1 MIDRAG
7 QRQTI
12 KQALGS
18 FHHAAPREGARA
30 ILSALGYTSEKTI
43 RLDGSVSQFLS
54 IVDRDGKLAT
64 SEHAQTHC
72 WKGADFVF
80 QLTNDELPMLAE
92 GQKDLVLGE
101 GDYHRSIIES
111 FVFLTIN
118 LEDRDW
124 TRTELAEITRAV
136 NRLFPM
142 PAIIIFLYGG
152 KLTLSVIPR
161 RPNKKDNSRDVIEPT
176 RKVAL
181 IKDVDLQHPHRAHL
195 DILTD
200 LHIRAGVTAKKA
212 PNNFD
217 DLYKAWTEILSAEEL
232 NKRFYRRLSDW
243 YLWAVGTED
252 QPQVMFPVAREVEQK
267 VGAEERHKLNQI
279 SVIRLLTR
287 LIFVWFIKEKG
298 LVPDALFNASQLREM
313 LVQDPEKHREA
324 SSYYKAILQNLFFAT
339 LNTQMEGDGRNWRS
353 DAAESGRTPDY
364 LISTFLRY
372 RQDFRQPDQAL
383 EIFRKVPFLNGG
395 LFECLDR
402 EVSDAELAR
411 NDDLNKWISMEGSQK
426 VIRADGFSE
435 RKSNTLYVP
444 NKVFFAVAEQGAD
457 VDTPLNEANGTNKTG
472 YKVDGIIRI
481 FESYKFTVEENT
493 PYDEE
498 VALDPE
504 LLGKVFENLIAS
516 YNEDTSTTARK
527 KSGSFYTP
535 RVVVDYMV
543 DEALVGYLRPA
554 LEKKK
559 QADDRGIQNHKNIN
573 ETFDLGPVPGELN
586 LARDSG
592 AGDASSEGTDSSATD
607 ARLRALLSYE
617 DTEYDFTESEKDA
630 LIARIEG
637 VRAIDPACGSGAFPM
652 GLLQK
657 LIHILKRLDP
667 DNRRWKAALREPLV
681 RQLQHAEQSPD
692 IGAKSEQIEAL
703 KDQLEK
709 LDRDFSETSNF
720 PDYAR
725 KLYVIDK
732 CIHGVDIQPIA
743 VQIAKLRFFISLVVS
758 QKIDETADN
767 LNITPLPNLETRLVA
782 ANALRPIER
791 ANQHELFRNEEIEK
805 TEKALAEANE
815 RYFGARNRRTKNKA
829 KEQISQLRKVLSDLL
844 TQTRDLPEST
854 AEHIARW
861 DPFDQNASADF
872 FDSEWMF
879 GLTEKCNIV
888 IANPPYVKAGNI
900 EARDRKWL
908 RSRADKNKKEN
919 NRYALYQSF
928 TGTADYLVYFMERGL
943 DLLVPGGSFVYI
955 TSNKWHKVAYGE
967 NIRRWMGR
975 NSTIHSI
982 IDLGDAPVF
991 EAVAYSAIIVATKR
1005 HEMVAAPN
1013 QNEFLLAWSWPE
1025 ELEKKD
1031 LEDFPRL
1038 FREQAFRVPQKSLDD
1053 IKGWQ
1058 LEPQV
1063 KRDLLELIRKSG
1075 KPLGEYVDGRFYR
1088 GILTGFNDA
1097 FVIDSETKDR
1107 LVTEDPKS
1115 ADIIKP
1121 FLRGKDVKRWNVEYA
1136 DQWLIFIPWHF
1147 PLHLQNS
1154 ITGASELAEQRFR
1167 LEYPAIYGHLY
1178 TYKEQL
1184 SSRNKAETGVRYEWY
1199 ALQRWGAKY
1208 WDEFDKEKLII
1219 PAIQGRPE
1227 AARDTS
1233 GFFCNNKASIFVHEN
1248 AAFLVGIVNSA
1259 VSEWFASQTFA
1270 TKQGGFFDFEPRYS
1284 STFPIPYAN
1293 TSQQATISTIVR
1305 IIELDRDPR
1314 FEQLLNG
1321 LVYELFF
1328 PNELSAGNVR
1338 LFDACD
1344 RSDLNQFEG
1353 LGTDAIKERAKAWA
1367 HECMKPGGEIRI
1379 MLSDLQSFDVVRII
1393 EGSE

>member
-1 MIDRAG
+1 MIDRVG

-12 KQALGS
+12 KQALGI

-30 ILSALGYTSEKTI
+30 ILSALGYISEKTI

-64 SEHAQTHC
+64 SEHAQTHR

-92 GQKDLVLGE
+92 GQKDLFLGE
-101 GDYHRSIIES
+101 SDYHRSIIES

-181 IKDVDLQHPHRAHL
+181 IKDVDLERPHRAHL

-200 LHIRAGVTAKKA
+200 LHIQAGVTAKKA

-217 DLYKAWTEILSAEEL
+217 DLYRAWTEILSAEEL

-243 YLWAVGTED
+243 YLWAVGTKD

-267 VGAEERHKLNQI
+267 VSAEERHKLNQI

-372 RQDFRQPDQAL
+372 RQDFRQPDRAL

-444 NKVFFAVAEQGAD
+444 NKVFFAVAEQGND

-472 YKVDGIIRI
+472 HKVDGIIRI
-481 FESYKFTVEENT
+481 FDSYKFTVEENT

-554 LEKKK
+554 LEKRK
-559 QADDRGIQNHKNIN
+559 QSDDRGIQNHKNIN
-573 ETFDLGPVPGELN
+573 ETLDLGSVPGELD

-592 AGDASSEGTDSSATD
+592 AGDASSEGTDPSATD
-607 ARLRALLSYE
+607 ARLRALLSYA

-667 DNRRWKAALREPLV
+667 DNRRWKAALREPLI

-758 QKIDETADN
+758 QKIDENADN

-791 ANQHELFRNEEIEK
+791 GQGDLLRNPEIDI
-805 TEKALAEANE
+805 TEKALVDANE

-829 KEQISQLRKVLSDLL
+829 KEQINQLRDKLSDLL
-844 TQTRDLPEST
+844 SQTHDLPEET
-854 AEHIARW
+854 AKQIARW
-861 DPFDQNASADF
+861 DPFDQNATADF
-872 FDSEWMF
+872 FDPEWMF
-879 GLTEKCNIV
+879 GLREKFNIV
-888 IANPPYVKAGNI
+888 MANPPYVRQEKIG
-900 EARDRKWL
+900 RDKEYFKQ
-908 RSRADKNKKEN
+908 RADENKRRKNA
-919 NRYALYQSF
+919 YGLYQSF
-928 TGTADYLVYFMERGL
+928 AGTADYLVYFMERGL
-943 DLLVPGGSFVYI
+943 DLLEPGGSFVFI
-955 TSNKWHKVAYGE
+955 TSNKWYRAAYGQ
-967 NIRRWMGR
+967 NIRRWIGR
-975 NSTIHSI
+975 NAQIRSI
-982 IDLGDAPVF
+982 IDFGDADVF
-991 EAVAYSAIIVATKR
+991 DAIAYPTIIVASKR
-1005 HEMVAAPN
+1005 PTVVAAPN
-1013 QNEFLLAWSWPE
+1013 EKDILLAWNWPAD
-1025 ELEKKD
+1025 LGRKD
-1031 LEDFPRL
+1031 ISEFPEL
-1038 FREQAFRVPQKSLDD
+1038 FRSHAFQVPQKALDD
-1053 IKGWQ
+1053 AKGWQ

-1063 KRDLLELIRKSG
+1063 KRNLLGRIRKAG
-1075 KPLGEYVDGRFYR
+1075 KPLGEYVEGRLYY
-1088 GILTGFNDA
+1088 GIKTGFNDA
-1097 FVIDSETKDR
+1097 FVIDGETKDR
-1107 LVTEDPKS
+1107 LIQEDPRS

-1121 FLRGKDVKRWNVEYA
+1121 FLRGRDVKRWKVEPQ
-1136 DQWLIFIPWHF
+1136 DLWLIF
-1147 PLHLQNS
+1147 
-1154 ITGASELAEQRFR
+1154 TRRG
-1167 LEYPAIYGHLY
+1167 LEIEAYPAISNHLHAY
-1178 TYKEQL
+1178 RERLEPKPSNWNDDEKWDG
-1184 SSRNKAETGVRYEWY
+1184 RKAGSYQWFEIQDNV
-1199 ALQRWGAKY
+1199 AY
-1208 WDEFDKEKLII
+1208 WEAFLKPKII
-1219 PAIQGRPE
+1219 VPAIQNKVDYAP
-1227 AARDTS
+1227 DTK
-1233 GFFCNNKASIFVHEN
+1233 GFFSNDKTSIIAHEDWRY
-1248 AAFLVGIVNSA
+1248 LLGILNSS
-1259 VSEWFASQTFA
+1259 VSWWLTRQTFSS
-1270 TKQGGFFDFEPRYS
+1270 KQGGFFEFKPMYVE
-1284 STFPIPYAN
+1284 TVPIPTA
-1293 TSQQATISTIVR
+1293 QEKQKAQ
-1305 IIELDRDPR
+1305 IEALTDILSSGHQDPR

-1328 PNELSAGNVR
+1328 MEELHARNIR

-1344 RSDLNQFEG
+1344 RFGLSNLSGLEG
-1353 LGTDAIKERAKAWA
+1353 DVLKDMAEALA
-1367 HECMKPGGEIRI
+1367 HEIFVPSHEIYR
-1379 MLSDLQSFDVVRII
+1379 MLFDLRAIDVVRII
-1393 EGSE
+1393 EGEQ

>member
-1 MIDRAG
+1 MIDRTG

-64 SEHAQTHC
+64 SEHAQTHR

-92 GQKDLVLGE
+92 GQKDLFLGE
-101 GDYHRSIIES
+101 SDYHRSIIES

-118 LEDRDW
+118 LKDRDW

-142 PAIIIFLYGG
+142 PAIIFFQYGG

-181 IKDVDLQHPHRAHL
+181 IKDVDLERPHRAHL

-200 LHIRAGVTAKKA
+200 LHIQAGVTAKKA

-243 YLWAVGTED
+243 YLWAVGTKD
-252 QPQVMFPVAREVEQK
+252 HPQVMFPVAREVEQK

-372 RQDFRQPDQAL
+372 RQDFRQPDEAL

-444 NKVFFAVAEQGAD
+444 NKVFFAVAEQGDD

-554 LEKKK
+554 LEKRKRPE
-559 QADDRGIQNHKNIN
+559 DRGIQNYENIS

-586 LARDSG
+586 LARDNG
-592 AGDASSEGTDSSATD
+592 AGNASSERTDSSAAE

-667 DNRRWKAALREPLV
+667 DNKRWKAALREPLV

-758 QKIDETADN
+758 QKIDENADN

-791 ANQHELFRNEEIEK
+791 GQGDLLRNPEIDI
-805 TEKALAEANE
+805 TEKALVDANE

-829 KEQISQLRKVLSDLL
+829 REQINQLREKLSDLL
-844 TQTRDLPEST
+844 SQTHDLPEET
-854 AEHIARW
+854 AKQIARW

-872 FDSEWMF
+872 FDPEWMF
-879 GLTEKCNIV
+879 GLREKFNIV
-888 IANPPYVKAGNI
+888 MANPPYVRQEKIG
-900 EARDRKWL
+900 RDKEYFKL
-908 RSRADKNKKEN
+908 RADENRRRKNA
-919 NRYALYQSF
+919 YGLYQSF
-928 TGTADYLVYFMERGL
+928 AGTADYLVYFMERGL
-943 DLLVPGGSFVYI
+943 DLLEPGGSFVFI
-955 TSNKWHKVAYGE
+955 TSNKWYRAAYGQ
-967 NIRRWMGR
+967 NVRRWIGR
-975 NSTIHSI
+975 NAEIRSI
-982 IDLGDAPVF
+982 IDFGDADVF
-991 EAVAYSAIIVATKR
+991 DAIAYPTIIVASKR
-1005 HEMVAAPN
+1005 PAVLAAPN
-1013 QNEFLLAWSWPE
+1013 ERDILHAWNWPSELGRKDIPEFPA
-1025 ELEKKD
+1025 
-1031 LEDFPRL
+1031 L
-1038 FREQAFRVPQKSLDD
+1038 FRNHAFEVPQKSLDNE
-1053 IKGWQ
+1053 KGWQ

-1063 KRDLLELIRKSG
+1063 KRNLLNRIRRAG
-1075 KPLGEYVDGRFYR
+1075 PPLKDFIGNRVYR
-1088 GILTGFNDA
+1088 GITTGFNKA
-1097 FVIDSETKDR
+1097 FVIDGETKAKLEAGKHEKELIRPYLTGDDIEKWKAEKPDR
-1107 LVTEDPKS
+1107 W
-1115 ADIIKP
+1115 II
-1121 FLRGKDVKRWNVEYA
+1121 FTRRGVEISKYP
-1136 DQWLIFIPWHF
+1136 LI
-1147 PLHLQNS
+1147 LEHLS
-1154 ITGASELAEQRFR
+1154 RFR
-1167 LEYPAIYGHLY
+1167 ESLEPKPSEWDDESDGKWPGRKSGSYQWYEIQDSISYFSEFEK
-1178 TYKEQL
+1178 TKVISTKV
-1184 SSRNKAETGVRYEWY
+1184 SSRPSFAIDNTGSYLSNTAY
-1199 ALQRWGAKY
+1199 C
-1208 WDEFDKEKLII
+1208 FSKEGVNEYLCLI
-1219 PAIQGRPE
+1219 
-1227 AARDTS
+1227 
-1233 GFFCNNKASIFVHEN
+1233 
-1248 AAFLVGIVNSA
+1248 LNSP
-1259 VSEWFASQTFA
+1259 VSKFYSTQVFS
-1270 TKQGGFFDFEPRYS
+1270 TKQGGFYEVQPDGLEDFSIPSTSVVTWLYEIAFS
-1284 STFPIPYAN
+1284 SLALM
-1293 TSQQATISTIVR
+1293 S
-1305 IIELDRDPR
+1305 PR

-1328 PNELSAGNVR
+1328 PNDLHKADIR
-1338 LFDACD
+1338 FFDACERVEFSKLRGLENEALTKAAEALAREIFAPSHVIASMLNAL
-1344 RSDLNQFEG
+1344 RS
-1353 LGTDAIKERAKAWA
+1353 I
-1367 HECMKPGGEIRI
+1367 
-1379 MLSDLQSFDVVRII
+1379 DVVRII
-1393 EGSE
+1393 EGDE

>member
-64 SEHAQTHC
+64 SEHAQTHR

-92 GQKDLVLGE
+92 GQKDLFLGE
-101 GDYHRSIIES
+101 SDYHRSIIES

-181 IKDVDLQHPHRAHL
+181 IKDVDLERPHRAHL

-200 LHIRAGVTAKKA
+200 LHIQAGVTAKKA

-217 DLYKAWTEILSAEEL
+217 DLYRAWTEILSAEEL

-243 YLWAVGTED
+243 YLWAVGTKD

-435 RKSNTLYVP
+435 RKSNRLYVP
-444 NKVFFAVAEQGAD
+444 NKVFFAVAEQGDD

-554 LEKKK
+554 LAMRK
-559 QADDRGIQNHKNIN
+559 QPEDRGIQRHRNIN
-573 ETFDLGPVPGELN
+573 ETFDLGSVPGELD

-592 AGDASSEGTDSSATD
+592 VGDASSEGTDSSATD

-617 DTEYDFTESEKDA
+617 DAEYDFTESEKDA
-630 LIARIEG
+630 LITRIEG

-667 DNRRWKAALREPLV
+667 DNRRWKAALREPLI

-758 QKIDETADN
+758 QKIDDNADN

-791 ANQHELFRNEEIEK
+791 GQGDLLRNPEIDI
-805 TEKALAEANE
+805 TEKALVDANE

-829 KEQISQLRKVLSDLL
+829 KEQINQLREKLSDLL
-844 TQTRDLPEST
+844 SQTHDLPEET
-854 AEHIARW
+854 AKQIARW

-872 FDSEWMF
+872 FDPEWMF
-879 GLTEKCNIV
+879 GLREQFNIV
-888 IANPPYVKAGNI
+888 MANPPYVRQEKIGGDK
-900 EARDRKWL
+900 EYFKQ
-908 RSRADKNKKEN
+908 RADENKRRKNA
-919 NRYALYQSF
+919 YGLYQSF
-928 TGTADYLVYFMERGL
+928 AGTADYLVYFMERGL
-943 DLLVPGGSFVYI
+943 DLLEPGGSFVFI
-955 TSNKWHKVAYGE
+955 TSNKWYRAAYGQ
-967 NIRRWMGR
+967 NIRRWIGR
-975 NSTIHSI
+975 NAQIRSI
-982 IDLGDAPVF
+982 IDFGDADVF
-991 EAVAYSAIIVATKR
+991 DAIAYPTIIVASKR
-1005 HEMVAAPN
+1005 PKVVAAPN
-1013 QNEFLLAWSWPE
+1013 EKDIFLAWNWPAD
-1025 ELEKKD
+1025 LGRKD
-1031 LEDFPRL
+1031 ISEFPEL
-1038 FREQAFRVPQKSLDD
+1038 FRSHAFQVPQKALDD
-1053 IKGWQ
+1053 AKGWQ

-1063 KRDLLELIRKSG
+1063 RRNLLGRIRKVG
-1075 KPLGEYVDGRFYR
+1075 KPLGQYVEGRLYR

-1097 FVIDSETKDR
+1097 FVIDGETKDR
-1107 LVTEDPKS
+1107 LVDEDPKS
-1115 ADIIKP
+1115 AEIIRP
-1121 FLRGKDVKRWNVEYA
+1121 FLRGRDVKRWKVEHQ
-1136 DQWLIFIPWHF
+1136 DLWLIFTRRGIE
-1147 PLHLQNS
+1147 
-1154 ITGASELAEQRFR
+1154 IEA
-1167 LEYPAIYGHLY
+1167 YPAISNYLAGYRDRLEPKP
-1178 TYKEQL
+1178 TDWNDDEKWEG
-1184 SSRNKAETGVRYEWY
+1184 RKAGSYQWFEIQDNVAYWETF
-1199 ALQRWGAKY
+1199 LKP
-1208 WDEFDKEKLII
+1208 KII
-1219 PAIQGRPE
+1219 VPAIQNKVDYAP
-1227 AARDTS
+1227 DTK
-1233 GFFCNNKASIFVHEN
+1233 GFFSNDKTSIIAHEDWRY
-1248 AAFLVGIVNSA
+1248 LLGVLNSS
-1259 VSEWFASQTFA
+1259 VSWWLTQQTFSS
-1270 TKQGGFFDFEPRYS
+1270 KQGGFYEFKPMYVE
-1284 STFPIPYAN
+1284 TVPIPAA
-1293 TSQQATISTIVR
+1293 SSKQKPL
-1305 IIELDRDPR
+1305 IEALTEVLSNGVRDPR
-1314 FEQLLNG
+1314 YEQLLNG

-1328 PNELSAGNVR
+1328 PEELHDRNIH

-1344 RSDLNQFEG
+1344 RAG
-1353 LGTDAIKERAKAWA
+1353 LGRLGGIENDMLKDMAEALAHDFFVPSHEIYRMLFDLRAI
-1367 HECMKPGGEIRI
+1367 
-1379 MLSDLQSFDVVRII
+1379 DVVRII
-1393 EGSE
+1393 EGEQ